1 MGRGT
6 WSHSHREGARKG
18 LGGSAEH
25 CIGGDLY
32 VSEPGGTRVKESYFK
47 SEIFS
52 SDQISS

>member
-32 VSEPGGTRVKESYFK
+32 VSEPGGDSG
-47 SEIFS
+47 
-52 SDQISS
+52 